1 MKFTISW
8 LKDHLKSNKKD
19 NEIIDKLTNIGLE
32 VESFQKLSSD
42 LDGFKV
48 AKIVNVPIYVLRFW
62 EKKFKQI
69 KPRVLDGK
77 RRYYDTKN
85 IELLK
90 KVHFLLKEKG
100 MTINGAKKALDNQEP
115 LKLDEISNQ
124 SIRTENIKEKLVK
137 ISNMLKSLKK

>member
-1 MKFTISW
+1 MNKYFTAY
-8 LKDHLKSNKKD
+8 K
-19 NEIIDKLTNIGLE
+19 TIGE
-32 VESFQKLSSD
+32 
-42 LDGFKV
+42 V
-48 AKIVNVPIYVLRFW
+48 AKILSSNSKNGKLIETHTIRFW

-69 KPRVLDGK
+69 KPRILDGK

-100 MTINGAKKALDNQEP
+100 MTINGVKKILDNQES

-124 SIRTENIKEKLVK
+124 SIKKINLKNKLSK
-137 ISNMLKSLKK
+137 ISNIIKKLKTIK